1 MKRDVIFPMLIEGE
15 TLHTCSY
22 IELELIGY
30 IDL

>member
-22 IELELIGY
+22 IEVGVNRLY
-30 IDL
+30 